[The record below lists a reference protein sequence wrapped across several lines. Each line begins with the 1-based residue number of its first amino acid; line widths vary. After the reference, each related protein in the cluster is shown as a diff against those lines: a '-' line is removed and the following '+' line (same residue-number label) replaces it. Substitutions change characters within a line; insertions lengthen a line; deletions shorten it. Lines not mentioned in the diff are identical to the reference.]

1 MKVVV
6 GQEGCGDG
14 LGEPSS
20 ASSLTGSHPSSTAGH
35 DKCTGHPGHFRNR
48 KMLCAPVSEG
58 GRINDALYLCN
69 SLLGTALGYKVSA
82 LAMLGRSFNQ
92 DRALSVIK

>member
-1 MKVVV
+1 
-6 GQEGCGDG
+6 
-14 LGEPSS
+14 
-20 ASSLTGSHPSSTAGH
+20 
-35 DKCTGHPGHFRNR
+35 
-48 KMLCAPVSEG
+48 MLCAPVSEG